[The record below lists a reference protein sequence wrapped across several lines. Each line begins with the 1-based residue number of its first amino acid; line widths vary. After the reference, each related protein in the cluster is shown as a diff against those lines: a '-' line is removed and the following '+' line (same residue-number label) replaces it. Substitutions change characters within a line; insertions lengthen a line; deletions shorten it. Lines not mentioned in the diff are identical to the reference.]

1 MRPRGRLS
9 WIRWGLWRRIYPT
22 SFGGSDREDDDDDDH
37 GGGGGDEGCRLR
49 DELEELESRKGN
61 VSREGL
67 RYERQGFYSSVS
79 VLAWTAFWELADQN
93 QDNWRSVLLTWVCVG
108 AAMWVAINF

>member
-1 MRPRGRLS
+1 M
-9 WIRWGLWRRIYPT
+9 WRRIYLI
-22 SFGGSDREDDDDDDH
+22 SFGGSDLEEDEVE
-37 GGGGGDEGCRLR
+37 GEGVCDERCTMQH
-49 DELEELESRKGN
+49 ELEDWEDRKKNVTHGN
-61 VSREGL
+61 L
-67 RYERQGFYSSVS
+67 RYERQGFYSTVS